1 MNTVNINQPVQIL
14 RLGQLCAQI
23 GLSRS
28 SIYNKITKSSRYFD
42 ATFPKPFK
50 LGASAIGWD
59 AAQVEAWK
67 VSRIAAST
75 ELSGFTCQKGLQGN
89 RNADVN
95 SSPEN

>member
-1 MNTVNINQPVQIL
+1 MKAIRINQAAQIL

-28 SIYNKITKSSRYFD
+28 SIYNKITKSSPYFD
-42 ATFPKPFK
+42 ETFPKPFK

-67 VSRIAAST
+67 FSRIATAAD
-75 ELSGFTCQKGLQGN
+75 LSSEMCQKKEQK
-89 RNADVN
+89 N
-95 SSPEN
+95 S

>member
-1 MNTVNINQPVQIL
+1 MSTVRSSQQTQIL

-28 SIYNKITKSSRYFD
+28 SIYNKIKKGSPYFD
-42 ATFPKPFK
+42 ETFPKPFK

-67 VSRIAAST
+67 NSRIAACA
-75 ELSGFTCQKGLQGN
+75 ERSGS
-89 RNADVN
+89 V
-95 SSPEN
+95 SSPVKQTVDFQSLRRLW

>member
-1 MNTVNINQPVQIL
+1 MDAEHTRQPAQIL

-28 SIYNKITKSSRYFD
+28 SIYNKIKRGSPYFD
-42 ATFPKPFK
+42 ETFPKPFK

-67 VSRIAAST
+67 NSRIAACA
-75 ELSGFTCQKGLQGN
+75 ERSGAMHQK
-89 RNADVN
+89 RH
-95 SSPEN
+95 

>member
-1 MNTVNINQPVQIL
+1 MKTVGINQPAQIL

-42 ATFPKPFK
+42 ETFPKPFK
-50 LGASAIGWD
+50 LGASAVGWD

-67 VSRIAAST
+67 ASRIVASA
-75 ELSGFTCQKGLQGN
+75 ELSGVT
-89 RNADVN
+89 
-95 SSPEN
+95 SPERAAR

>member
-1 MNTVNINQPVQIL
+1 MKTAHINQPMQIL

-42 ATFPKPFK
+42 VTFPKPFK
-50 LGASAIGWD
+50 LGASAVGWD

-67 VSRIAAST
+67 ASRVAAST
-75 ELSGFTCQKGLQGN
+75 ELNGTTSQKGQ
-89 RNADVN
+89 
-95 SSPEN
+95 